1 MAQPAESRTPP
12 PPAPSGL
19 RGFWERYSPPL
30 VPILAV
36 FTALV
41 FGAVIIWWTNLNWLA
56 IAGGES
62 FQAENRKALEVVTQ
76 AYVGLWQ
83 GSFGTPRALVDTI
96 IRSTPYIITG
106 LAVALA
112 FKAGLFNI
120 GAEGQLYA
128 GAICA
133 VVIGTTMQ
141 LPPIFHIPLGIIAG
155 ALGGA
160 AWASIAGFLKA
171 RTGAHEVINTIML
184 NYIALR
190 LTDWLI
196 KSRQPLLLGDP
207 ADTSGSRT
215 PLIADSMRLPGF
227 TLGNTNTLHLG
238 ILLAVILVFVVA
250 WFLRRTTL
258 GFELRTAGTNANAAR
273 YAGISVPR
281 TIVLAM
287 ALSGGLAGIAGAG
300 EVMGVRYEVSTD
312 FISGV
317 GFDAIAVALL
327 ARGNPIGILF
337 AGLLWGGLLTGAR
350 LMQVRAGL
358 SIDVIKI
365 VQALIIMFIAADQ
378 IVRFIYRIPK
388 RGVGE
393 ETMISKGW
401 GGG

>member
-1 MAQPAESRTPP
+1 MAQAVEGRSPSPDPAGIQ
-12 PPAPSGL
+12 GL
-19 RGFWERYSPPL
+19 WQRYSPLL
-30 VPILAV
+30 VPVFAV

-41 FGAVIIWWTNLNWLA
+41 VGALMIGLTGGDWLA
-56 IAGGES
+56 
-62 FQAENRKALEVVTQ
+62 
-76 AYVGLWQ
+76 AYIGLWQ
-83 GSFGTPRALVDTI
+83 GSFGSPRAIADTLV
-96 IRSTPYIITG
+96 RSTPYVICG

-128 GAICA
+128 GSLCA
-133 VVIGTTMQ
+133 VVIGTTLQ
-141 LPPIFHIPLGIIAG
+141 LPSILHIPAGLLAG
-155 ALGGA
+155 AIGGA
-160 AWASIAGFLKA
+160 AWAAIAGFLKA

-196 KSRQPLLLGDP
+196 KSRQPLLLGDL
-207 ADTSGSRT
+207 ADTSSSRT
-215 PLIADSMRLPGF
+215 PFIADSMRLPGIQV
-227 TLGNTNTLHLG
+227 GTNTVLHLG
-238 ILLAVILVFVVA
+238 LLIAVALVFLVN
-250 WFLRRTTL
+250 WFLQRTTV
-258 GFELRTAGTNANAAR
+258 GFELRTAGTNPNAAR
-273 YAGISVPR
+273 YAGMSVPR

-287 ALSGGLAGIAGAG
+287 ALSGALAGIAGAG
-300 EVMGVRYEVSTD
+300 EVMGVRYAVSTD

-327 ARGNPIGILF
+327 ARSNPIGILF
-337 AGLLWGGLLTGAR
+337 AGILWGGLLTGAR

-388 RGVGE
+388 RRAGE

>member
-1 MAQPAESRTPP
+1 M
-12 PPAPSGL
+12 SGSPIAA
-19 RGFWERYSPPL
+19 FWERYSPPL
-30 VPILAV
+30 VPIFAV

-41 FGAVIIWWTNLNWLA
+41 VGALLIGLT
-56 IAGGES
+56 GGDW
-62 FQAENRKALEVVTQ
+62 QA
-76 AYVGLWQ
+76 AYIGLWQ

-96 IRSTPYIITG
+96 IRSTPYVICG

-128 GAICA
+128 GALCA

-160 AWASIAGFLKA
+160 AWASIAGILKA

-207 ADTSGSRT
+207 SDTSGSRT
-215 PLIADSMRLPGF
+215 SHIAETMRLPGF
-227 TLGNTNTLHLG
+227 SLGNTNNLHLG
-238 ILLAVILVFVVA
+238 ILLALVLVFAVA
-250 WFLRRTTL
+250 WFFKRTTL
-258 GFELRTAGTNANAAR
+258 GFELRMAGTNPNAAR

-281 TIVLAM
+281 SIILAM
-287 ALSGGLAGIAGAG
+287 AFAGGLAGIAGAG
-300 EVMGVRYEVSTD
+300 EVMGVRYEVSTN

-327 ARGNPIGILF
+327 ARGNPVGILF

-350 LMQVRAGL
+350 LMQVRAGI
-358 SIDVIKI
+358 SIDVIRI
-365 VQALIIMFIAADQ
+365 IQALIIMFIAADQ
-378 IVRFIYRIPK
+378 IVRFLYRIPQRK
-388 RGVGE
+388 VGD
-393 ETMISKGW
+393 ETMVSKGW
-401 GGG
+401 G

>member
-1 MAQPAESRTPP
+1 MARAVEGRSPTPDS
-12 PPAPSGL
+12 SGF
-19 RGFWERYSPPL
+19 RGFWERYSPLL
-30 VPILAV
+30 VPVFAV

-41 FGAVIIWWTNLNWLA
+41 LGAMMIGLTGGDWLA
-56 IAGGES
+56 
-62 FQAENRKALEVVTQ
+62 
-76 AYVGLWQ
+76 AYIGLWE
-83 GSFGTPRALVDTI
+83 GSFGTPRALADTLV
-96 IRSTPYIITG
+96 RSTPYVICG

-128 GAICA
+128 GSLCA
-133 VVIGTTMQ
+133 VVVGTTMQ

-196 KSRQPLLLGDP
+196 KSRNPLLLGDL
-207 ADTSGSRT
+207 ADTSSSRT
-215 PLIADSMRLPGF
+215 PFIAESMRLPGIRVGD
-227 TLGNTNTLHLG
+227 TTVLHLG
-238 ILLAVILVFVVA
+238 LIFAVALVFIVN
-250 WFLRRTTL
+250 WFLNRTTL
-258 GFELRTAGTNANAAR
+258 GFELRTAGTNPNAAR
-273 YAGISVPR
+273 YAGMSVPR
-281 TIVLAM
+281 MIVLAM
-287 ALSGGLAGIAGAG
+287 ALSGALAGIAGAG
-300 EVMGVRYEVSTD
+300 EVMGVRNAVSTD

-327 ARGNPIGILF
+327 ARSNPIGILF
-337 AGLLWGGLLTGAR
+337 AGILWGGLLTGAR

-388 RGVGE
+388 RKAGDE
-393 ETMISKGW
+393 ALISRGW
-401 GGG
+401 GS